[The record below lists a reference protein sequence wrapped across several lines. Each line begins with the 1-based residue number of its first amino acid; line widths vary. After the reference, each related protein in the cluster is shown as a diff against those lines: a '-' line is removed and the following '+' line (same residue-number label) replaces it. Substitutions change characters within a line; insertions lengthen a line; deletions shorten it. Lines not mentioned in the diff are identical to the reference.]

1 MRPFID
7 GVTLITW
14 AWATFWIPMLVLFG
28 LWKHGACGVPVR
40 YSPMLWSLV
49 FPLGMFALASLRLSL
64 AADVPLLRTLS
75 EGMVWIALAAWIAT
89 AVGLVWSLMQSFR
102 AGARVTS

>member
-1 MRPFID
+1 
-7 GVTLITW
+7 
-14 AWATFWIPMLVLFG
+14 LVLFG
-28 LWKHGACGVPVR
+28 LWKHGACRVPLR

-64 AADVPLLRTLS
+64 ATGVPLLRTLS

-89 AVGLVWSLMQSFR
+89 AMGLAWSVWRSFN
-102 AGARVTS
+102 APAEVATS